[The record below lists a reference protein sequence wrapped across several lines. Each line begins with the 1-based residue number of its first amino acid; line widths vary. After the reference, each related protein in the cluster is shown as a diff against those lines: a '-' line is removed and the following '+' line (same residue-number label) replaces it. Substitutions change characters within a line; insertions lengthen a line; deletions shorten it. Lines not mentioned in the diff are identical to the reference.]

1 MQKCLDQ
8 DFVNSVHKFHWSPV
22 VVQLLFQLSLG
33 PELEYYS
40 SSPAVLSELVFNT
53 CSLSSS
59 SVHFTLALI
68 KLDSDDINRKVM
80 LQEIQEKRNICE
92 NI

>member
-8 DFVNSVHKFHWSPV
+8 DFVNSIHMFRWSPA
-22 VVQLLFQLSLG
+22 VVQSLFQLSLG

-40 SSPAVLSELVFNT
+40 SSPAVVSELVFNT
-53 CSLSSS
+53 HSLSSS

-68 KLDSDDINRKVM
+68 KLGSDDINWKVT
-80 LQEIQEKRNICE
+80 LEEIQEKRNICG

>member
-22 VVQLLFQLSLG
+22 VVQMLFQLSLG
-33 PELEYYS
+33 PELEYYN

-53 CSLSSS
+53 HSLSSS

-68 KLDSDDINRKVM
+68 KLASDDINWKVT
-80 LQEIQEKRNICE
+80 LEEIQEKRNICE